1 MINIILIGKD
11 IKFFRKLINSINIEN
26 PNIKICGI
34 ADTINE
40 MMLLISKLHIDI
52 MLVDTDSFE
61 TKYFILNNKNYKDK
75 VCFIISDR
83 ANKVMFNNNENCIIK
98 NQNINKVI
106 EQINTM
112 LTNKL
117 IKENIKQNE
126 QEENILRKKIK
137 KELNSIGYNY
147 ELLGTTYIEETI
159 YILYTLKYYSGDNF
173 EKDIYPIVAK
183 KYGKNVHNVK
193 CNIRNATDIMYLEN
207 KIEKL
212 KEYFQKEN
220 LNNFKSKKIIKKVL
234 EKINTKNETFIKVS

>member
-1 MINIILIGKD
+1 MINVILIGKD
-11 IKFFRKLINSINIEN
+11 IKYFRKLINYINIEN

-40 MMLLISKLHIDI
+40 IMLLISKLHIDI

-61 TKYFILNNKNYKDK
+61 AKCFILNNKNYKDK
-75 VCFIISDR
+75 VCFIISDNG
-83 ANKVMFNNNENCIIK
+83 NKNMFNNNENYIIK
-98 NQNINKVI
+98 NQNVNKVI

-112 LTNKL
+112 LIDKQ
-117 IKENIKQNE
+117 IKENVKQNE
-126 QEENILRKKIK
+126 EENIVRKKIK
-137 KELNSIGYNY
+137 KELNGIGYNY

-183 KYGKNVHNVK
+183 KYGKNVHNIK

-234 EKINTKNETFIKVS
+234 EKINTKNETFN